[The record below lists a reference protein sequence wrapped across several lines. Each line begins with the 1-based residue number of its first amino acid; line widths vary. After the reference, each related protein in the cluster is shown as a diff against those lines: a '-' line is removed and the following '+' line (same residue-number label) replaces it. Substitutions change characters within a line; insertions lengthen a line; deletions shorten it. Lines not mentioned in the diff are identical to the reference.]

1 MMINAIL
8 QNSEGVICT
17 PPSANHRCAVPVESV
32 EPIPGIRTS
41 TRASSE
47 PT

>member
-1 MMINAIL
+1 MTINAIL
-8 QNSEGVICT
+8 QNSEGVIWT

-41 TRASSE
+41 TSASSVAR
-47 PT
+47 